1 VRIKRADHR
10 YRLLVLGLFTAS
22 GFTALIYQTLWTRYF
37 KLVFGST
44 SLAVTTV
51 VCTFMAGLALGS
63 YFFGKGVD
71 RYPRPLR
78 LYGMMEVA
86 IGIYALMFPLLYWI
100 LGAFP
105 LEIFLPGEDSFLA
118 RSLLRFLLTLVLL
131 IVPTSLMGGTFPV
144 ICKFFLLGAKHR
156 GVWAGR
162 LYSLNTFGGVFG
174 VICGGL
180 FFPIWFGIQSSLL
193 MAGLLNILVGVLSI
207 GASRRIERGTGQEQ
221 KLEEIPEIAP
231 SKHLRL
237 LSAALLLSGL
247 TALSYEILW
256 VRMLGVI
263 LGSSIYAF
271 TLILAIYLTGIA
283 LGSRLYAHYFGQ
295 GRVNVFLFAILE
307 LSIGFLALL
316 TFPLVNELP
325 YWTARYINPLNFS
338 FLATQFLHSGVIGTL
353 ILTAAVMMGATIPCA
368 IQIVTADERNLGYR
382 LGVLYSMNT
391 VGSII
396 GAFLTGFFLIPWVG
410 INSSFLLMAVINV
423 GVGLAL
429 VLAGDSSLRQRS
441 FYGACGV
448 GFSVFLLVI
457 PPVTERSLSLG
468 VFLNPDRYSG
478 RLYNRE
484 VFEHLWDRDRILFYR
499 DGLTSTVTVLEGP
512 ASRYLIVNGK
522 TDGSNETF
530 DMSTQTLLAYTPLM
544 LHDNPQEVLVIGLG
558 TGVTASSVLDF
569 PVKAVT
575 QIEIEAA
582 VVEAAHYFEA
592 ENRSVLKDPKLNLV
606 IEDGRNYLLSH
617 QKKFDVIISEPSN
630 PWMSG
635 VASLFSQESFTLMK
649 DRLDAGGIACQ
660 WFQIYSMRPE
670 DIRMVVRTFHSVFP
684 EVHIFQTSPGDIL
697 LLGSKDPLSID
708 PERIVALFDE
718 NPHMGERLQEI
729 QLPNPLV
736 FLEWAHRLDREGV
749 SVFLGEG
756 QMIHTD
762 DRPFL
767 ELSAPR
773 TLHESYF
780 RGILQEF
787 LPLMPPS
794 LVEGYFV
801 DQEALGRHYLDT
813 ALVSRLHK
821 DSARESFYFKKAV
834 LTAPEDPAVQLEI
847 AARDFGENRV
857 DAAIRRAEAVLRAH
871 PQHREAAFYLARLHF
886 VQESWEKMPELL
898 GQLLD
903 GSDTAAV
910 WSRLRLAE
918 SQSQPQEQLQWL
930 ENAYQ
935 IDPESLE
942 VLFALANYYRIQGDR
957 LLEAKY
963 LALLLKV
970 EPTQYTA
977 NLRLGE
983 LALEREELQ
992 EARNQLLTA
1001 IAVQPDDPQ
1010 PHVLLAQIYLALGRP
1025 EWANL
1030 EYRKSLSLR

>member
-1 VRIKRADHR
+1 
-10 YRLLVLGLFTAS
+10 
-22 GFTALIYQTLWTRYF
+22 
-37 KLVFGST
+37 
-44 SLAVTTV
+44 
-51 VCTFMAGLALGS
+51 
-63 YFFGKGVD
+63 
-71 RYPRPLR
+71 
-78 LYGMMEVA
+78 
-86 IGIYALMFPLLYWI
+86 
-100 LGAFP
+100 
-105 LEIFLPGEDSFLA
+105 
-118 RSLLRFLLTLVLL
+118 
-131 IVPTSLMGGTFPV
+131 
-144 ICKFFLLGAKHR
+144 
-156 GVWAGR
+156 
-162 LYSLNTFGGVFG
+162 
-174 VICGGL
+174 
-180 FFPIWFGIQSSLL
+180 
-193 MAGLLNILVGVLSI
+193 
-207 GASRRIERGTGQEQ
+207 
-221 KLEEIPEIAP
+221 
-231 SKHLRL
+231 
-237 LSAALLLSGL
+237 
-247 TALSYEILW
+247 
-256 VRMLGVI
+256 
-263 LGSSIYAF
+263 
-271 TLILAIYLTGIA
+271 
-283 LGSRLYAHYFGQ
+283 
-295 GRVNVFLFAILE
+295 
-307 LSIGFLALL
+307 
-316 TFPLVNELP
+316 
-325 YWTARYINPLNFS
+325 
-338 FLATQFLHSGVIGTL
+338 
-353 ILTAAVMMGATIPCA
+353 MMGATIPCA

-391 VGSII
+391 VGAII

-423 GVGLAL
+423 GVGLAV
-429 VLAGDSSLRQRS
+429 VLAGDSSLRQRI

-448 GFSVFLLVI
+448 GFSVLLLVI
-457 PPVTERSLSLG
+457 PPVTERSLSVG
-468 VFLNPDRYSG
+468 VFLNPDRYSR

-484 VFEHLWDRDRILFYR
+484 VFEHIWDRDRILFYR
-499 DGLTSTVTVLEGP
+499 DGLASTVAVLEGP
-512 ASRYLIVNGK
+512 AHRYLIVNGK
-522 TDGSNETF
+522 TDGSNEPF
-530 DMSTQTLLAYTPLM
+530 DMSTQTMLAYTPLM
-544 LHDNPQEVLVIGLG
+544 LHESPQEVLVIGLG

-575 QIEIEAA
+575 QVEIEAA
-582 VVEAAHYFEA
+582 VLEAAHYFEA

-635 VASLFSQESFTLMK
+635 VASLFSQEHFTVMR

-660 WFQIYSMRPE
+660 WLQLYSLRPE

-697 LLGSKDPLSID
+697 LLGSKDQLSID

-736 FLEWAHRLDREGV
+736 FLEWAYRLDREGV
-749 SVFLGEG
+749 SSFLGEG
-756 QMIHTD
+756 RMIHTD

-801 DQEALGRHYLDT
+801 DPEALGRHYLDT

-834 LTAPEDPAVQLEI
+834 VTAPEDPAVQLEL

-942 VLFALANYYRIQGDR
+942 VLFALANYYRMQGDR

-963 LALLLKV
+963 LAGLLKV

-1001 IAVQPDDPQ
+1001 IGVQPDDPQ
-1010 PHVLLAQIYLALGRP
+1010 PHVLLAQTYLALGRP